1 MAFQD
6 LLHRLADNSNPLIAR
21 AVELREG
28 LSDDPNDI
36 ASFEELAGIIRT
48 LGAERP
54 VADPLTAESANEEIS
69 ADLILW
75 SLAEDLASD
84 SRAWYPQLQLAK
96 LSVDNDIE
104 AAVRHLEN
112 AADREEHGLALAAGI
127 KILRDAGQADAAQQ
141 LGLGRWNVETNDIA
155 VTEQLIGAALDAGK
169 PNEAERYVEF
179 YGQSNNAAND
189 DVIRLR
195 ALITEE

>member
-1 MAFQD
+1 MAFHD
-6 LLHRLADNSNPLIAR
+6 LLHTLADDSNPLVTR

-28 LSDDPNDI
+28 LSEDPNDI
-36 ASFEELAGIIRT
+36 ASFEELAGIVRK

-54 VADPLTAESANEEIS
+54 VADPLTADSTNEEMA

-96 LSVDNDIE
+96 LSVDDDPE
-104 AAVRHLEN
+104 AAVRLLEN
-112 AADREEHGLALAAGI
+112 AADREEQGLALAAGI
-127 KILRDAGQADAAQQ
+127 KILRDAGQADSAQQ

-155 VTEQLIGAALDAGK
+155 VAEQLIGAALDAGK
-169 PNEAERYVEF
+169 PTEAERYINF
-179 YGQSNNAAND
+179 YAQSDKADD
-189 DVIRLR
+189 DVNRLR
-195 ALITEE
+195 ALISEE